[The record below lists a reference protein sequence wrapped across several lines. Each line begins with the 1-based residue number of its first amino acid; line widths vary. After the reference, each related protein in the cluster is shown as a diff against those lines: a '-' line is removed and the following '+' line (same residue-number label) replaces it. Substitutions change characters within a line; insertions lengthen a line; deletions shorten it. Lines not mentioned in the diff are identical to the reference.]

1 MPNDRST
8 AQRLLTASEFTL
20 FEASRRDGLATLT
33 AAQLKT
39 KHDRARRL
47 RDKYR
52 DLFRRQRLA
61 ARARAGSKGGRSGT
75 ANART
80 EAKAAL
86 FEDILLR
93 FHARLQRLAA
103 REAPKPR
110 RKPVPARKAAAPVA
124 GPRTARSPKA
134 SSRGATASGGQVAEA
149 GFMTSRARLTETR
162 SQTARSRGKAI
173 HAHLSGRNRRSQG
186 KRDRR

>member
-1 MPNDRST
+1 MPNDRAS
-8 AQRLLTASEFTL
+8 ARRLLTAAEFGL
-20 FEASRRDGLATLT
+20 FEASRRDGLAALT
-33 AAQLKT
+33 PAQLKS

-61 ARARAGSKGGRSGT
+61 LRAGGKGGRSGA

-93 FHARLQRLAA
+93 FHDRLRAA
-103 REAPKPR
+103 TAPAAPS
-110 RKPVPARKAAAPVA
+110 PARKAASATARPVPPA
-124 GPRTARSPKA
+124 SGPKTRRSPKA
-134 SSRGATASGGQVAEA
+134 PARTAAARGGQVAAA
-149 GFMTSRARLTETR
+149 GFMTPRARVVETR
-162 SQTARSRGKAI
+162 KQAARSRGQAI
-173 HAHLSGRNRRSQG
+173 HAHLSGRNRRSQA